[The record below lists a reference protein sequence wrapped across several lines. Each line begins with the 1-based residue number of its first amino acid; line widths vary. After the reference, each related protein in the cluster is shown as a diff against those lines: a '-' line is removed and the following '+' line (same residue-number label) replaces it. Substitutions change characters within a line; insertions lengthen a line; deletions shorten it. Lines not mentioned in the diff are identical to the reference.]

1 MNSDNQAQPQLKV
14 CKKKAENK
22 KKKIGEW
29 DKRKT
34 QRRGEE
40 IRRKERNQI
49 KISCFGGRKI

>member
-1 MNSDNQAQPQLKV
+1 MNSDNQAKPQLKV
-14 CKKKAENK
+14 CKKKQRI